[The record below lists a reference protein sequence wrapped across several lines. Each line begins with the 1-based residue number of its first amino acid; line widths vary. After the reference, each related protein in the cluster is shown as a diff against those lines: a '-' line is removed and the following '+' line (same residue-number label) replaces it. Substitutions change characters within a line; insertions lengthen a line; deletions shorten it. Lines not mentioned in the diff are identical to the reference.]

1 MPPITRLFLLA
12 AILAATTAHAATT
25 DTPVGTWRT
34 YDDADG
40 KESGSVTI
48 FERDGM
54 LYGNVTSITDP
65 AKASAVCTAC
75 TGDRK
80 DQKVLGL
87 QILRGMKQD
96 GNEWDGGQILDPKN
110 GDTYRCTMRVEDGG
124 QKLLVRG
131 YLGISLF
138 GRTQTWLR
146 Q

>member
-1 MPPITRLFLLA
+1 MRVACLTLLA
-12 AILAATTAHAATT
+12 VLIAAPLAHAAP

-40 KESGSVTI
+40 KESGAVTI

-54 LYGNVTSITDP
+54 LYGNVTAITDP
-65 AKASAVCTAC
+65 AKAAAVCSKC

-87 QILRGMKQD
+87 QILRGMKRD
-96 GNEWDGGQILDPKN
+96 GNEWDGGEILDPKN
-110 GDTYRCTMRVEDGG
+110 GETYRCTMHVEDGG

-146 Q
+146 E